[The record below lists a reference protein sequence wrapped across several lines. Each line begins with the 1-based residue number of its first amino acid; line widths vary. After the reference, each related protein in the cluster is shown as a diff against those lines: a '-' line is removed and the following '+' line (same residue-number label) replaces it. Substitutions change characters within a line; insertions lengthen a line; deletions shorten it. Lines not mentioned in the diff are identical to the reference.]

1 MEQEIFKQERRG
13 SNMTKEDKIKLV
25 KPMGAFTNVGEVCDI
40 VDISEDGIISF
51 KFGEGVHLGCMS
63 YDEFERYFEI
73 VEGEDAN
80 GDVVADEFLEDE
92 NVYEV
97 LAWCKENDKPFYPN
111 LYINIVSKLK
121 DEQTFTVGLYS
132 NRMCLAQY
140 RNKTFKD
147 SDFSTVRILI

>member
-1 MEQEIFKQERRG
+1 MI
-13 SNMTKEDKIKLV
+13 KEDKIRLV
-25 KPMGAFTNVGEVCDI
+25 KPMGAFTNVGEVCNI
-40 VDISEDGIISF
+40 VDISEDGIIIFTFS
-51 KFGEGVHLGCMS
+51 EGVHLGCMS
-63 YDEFERYFEI
+63 YDEFEKYFEI
-73 VEGEDAN
+73 VEGEEVK
-80 GDVVADEFLEDE
+80 GDIVDDEFSEDE

-111 LYINIVSKLK
+111 LYINIISKLK
-121 DEQTFTVGLYS
+121 DKQTFTVGLYS

>member
-1 MEQEIFKQERRG
+1 
-13 SNMTKEDKIKLV
+13 MTKEDKIKLV

>member
-1 MEQEIFKQERRG
+1 M
-13 SNMTKEDKIKLV
+13 
-25 KPMGAFTNVGEVCDI
+25 
-40 VDISEDGIISF
+40 VD
-51 KFGEGVHLGCMS
+51 
-63 YDEFERYFEI
+63 
-73 VEGEDAN
+73 
-80 GDVVADEFLEDE
+80 DEFLEDE

>member
-1 MEQEIFKQERRG
+1 
-13 SNMTKEDKIKLV
+13 MTKEDKIKLV

-51 KFGEGVHLGCMS
+51 KFSEGVHLGCMS

>member
-1 MEQEIFKQERRG
+1 
-13 SNMTKEDKIKLV
+13 MTKEDKIKLV

-51 KFGEGVHLGCMS
+51 KFCEGVHLGCMS

-80 GDVVADEFLEDE
+80 GDVVADEFLEYE

>member
-1 MEQEIFKQERRG
+1 
-13 SNMTKEDKIKLV
+13 MTKEDKIKLV

-80 GDVVADEFLEDE
+80 GDVVADEFLEYE

-97 LAWCKENDKPFYPN
+97 LSWCKENDKPFYPN

>member
-13 SNMTKEDKIKLV
+13 NSMTKEDKIRLV

-51 KFGEGVHLGCMS
+51 KFSEGVHLGCMS

-80 GDVVADEFLEDE
+80 GDVVDDEFLEDE

>member
-1 MEQEIFKQERRG
+1 
-13 SNMTKEDKIKLV
+13 MTKEDKIKLV

-147 SDFSTVRILI
+147 SDFSTVRILIQAEISVSCDENI

>member
-1 MEQEIFKQERRG
+1 
-13 SNMTKEDKIKLV
+13 MTKEDKIKLV

-73 VEGEDAN
+73 VEGEHAN
-80 GDVVADEFLEDE
+80 GDVVADEFLEAE

-147 SDFSTVRILI
+147 SDFSTVRILIQAEISVS

>member
-1 MEQEIFKQERRG
+1 
-13 SNMTKEDKIKLV
+13 MTKEDKIKLV

-111 LYINIVSKLK
+111 LYIKIVSKLK